1 MIATRAR
8 SQIAWRLC
16 YASNTSVTQLRLTG
30 DSNLL
35 GHGLHI
41 FDTLLCSDRDS
52 VLIPRPSDTRQ
63 RCAFLSVRRHRRW
76 HSSRS
81 RCLRECR

>member
-8 SQIAWRLC
+8 SQTAWRSC
-16 YASNTSVTQLRLTG
+16 YASNTSVTQLHLTG
-30 DSNLL
+30 DNNLF

-41 FDTLLCSDRDS
+41 FDTLLCRDHDS
-52 VLIPRPSDTRQ
+52 VLIPRTSDTRQ
-63 RCAFLSVRRHRRW
+63 RCAFLSVRRH
-76 HSSRS
+76 SSRS